1 MSQNNA
7 IKINKYFKFA
17 IKHIFIKLIKHIMI
31 FFQNIKIYKRINC
44 CIKWVFPPQDGS
56 NANAT
61 TQRPN
66 KDNNDTE
73 KGVSLSSDG
82 NRHLT
87 PTNLM

>member
-44 CIKWVFPPQDGS
+44 CIKWVFPPAQITKGK
-56 NANAT
+56 NLIIKNIT
-61 TQRPN
+61 VL
-66 KDNNDTE
+66 TE
-73 KGVSLSSDG
+73 
-82 NRHLT
+82 
-87 PTNLM
+87 